1 VGIPGTGPGLI
12 SRSLALAL
20 PAAALLVTLAGAAL
34 PEEGGGPPATPLVG
48 SELEYTVVRGDSLTG
63 VGARFGVDVT
73 ALAAAN
79 GLTVRSRIVPGQIV
93 RVDGRHLAVPS
104 LPEWGIVINLPQRFL
119 FYAEDGQVALSFP
132 VAVGKPDWKTP
143 TGDFRIA
150 TRERHP
156 VWVVPVSI
164 QQEMR
169 RLSGG
174 EQQRVAIARAIVTDP
189 PLLIA
194 DEPTGN
200 LDAGSAEAILA
211 VLQGLNRAGKTI
223 VMVTHEP
230 SIAQC
235 AGRIIRMRDGRIVS
249 DERRAPRPA
258 VAAAPPAP
266 APGASSRDSA
276 GRFESLPAAI
286 QSLLRHRMRSL
297 LTMLGVLIGVAGV
310 IAMLALGAGTTESIE
325 ASVTSLGTNLIVLIP
340 GMSTLSG
347 ARIRTG
353 QSNLTPEDAAA
364 IARECES
371 VAQVSPIVA
380 TSGQAA
386 AGETNWGTSIQG
398 VAASWPAIRSWNTS
412 EGAFFSETEVV
423 RGSRVCVLGTTVAEN
438 LFPVGGATGKTVR
451 IRNVPFN
458 VLGVLERKGA
468 NLMGRDQ
475 DDLVVI
481 PYTTVMRQLLGTPRI
496 SIVLISAREGRE
508 IAACEA
514 EIAALLR
521 QRHRTAA
528 GADDFTLTSQQEVAA
543 AAERTSN
550 TLSFLLSAVATI
562 ALVVGGIGITNIM
575 LVTVTERTREIG
587 LRLAVG
593 ARPGQILAQF
603 LAESLTLSLAGGAL
617 GVLLGVA
624 AAFLISR
631 IGGWSVRVHPAAV
644 AIGFGSAAI
653 VGVLAGLYPARRAAR
668 LEPVAALHSE

>member
-1 VGIPGTGPGLI
+1 MSRCRSGTGLKHRPRTSAAR
-12 SRSLALAL
+12 SRSRPSIAWAFADAEASRRRAS
-20 PAAALLVTLAGAAL
+20 PA
-34 PEEGGGPPATPLVG
+34 E
-48 SELEYTVVRGDSLTG
+48 SSS
-63 VGARFGVDVT
+63 
-73 ALAAAN
+73 
-79 GLTVRSRIVPGQIV
+79 GLRSR
-93 RVDGRHLAVPS
+93 GRS
-104 LPEWGIVINLPQRFL
+104 SRIR
-119 FYAEDGQVALSFP
+119 AL
-132 VAVGKPDWKTP
+132 
-143 TGDFRIA
+143 I
-150 TRERHP
+150 
-156 VWVVPVSI
+156 
-164 QQEMR
+164 
-169 RLSGG
+169 
-174 EQQRVAIARAIVTDP
+174 
-189 PLLIA
+189 IA

-200 LDAGSAEAILA
+200 LDAASAEAILA
-211 VLQGLNRAGKTI
+211 VLQGLHRAGKTI
-223 VMVTHEP
+223 VMVTHEAA
-230 SIAQC
+230 IAEC
-235 AGRIIRMRDGRIVS
+235 AGRIVRMRDGRIVS
-249 DERRAPRPA
+249 DERRPQRRALA
-258 VAAAPPAP
+258 TAPPAP
-266 APGASSRDSA
+266 SPASSRDA
-276 GRFESLPAAI
+276 VGRFENLPAAI

-297 LTMLGVLIGVAGV
+297 LTMLGILIGVAGV
-310 IAMLALGAGTTESIE
+310 IAMLGLGAGTTESIE
-325 ASVTSLGTNLIVLIP
+325 SSVASLGKNLIVVIP
-340 GMSTLSG
+340 GVSTLSG

-371 VAQVSPIVA
+371 VAQVSPIVT
-380 TSGQAA
+380 TSGQVV

-438 LFPVGGATGKTVR
+438 LFPVGGATGQTVR
-451 IRNVPFN
+451 VRNVPFH
-458 VLGVLERKGA
+458 VLGVMERKGA

-514 EIAALLR
+514 EVATLLR
-521 QRHRTAA
+521 QRHRTAP

-543 AAERTSN
+543 AAGRTSK
-550 TLSFLLSAVATI
+550 TLSFLLSAVAAI
-562 ALVVGGIGITNIM
+562 SLVVGGIGITNIM

-593 ARPGQILAQF
+593 ARPRQILAQF

-617 GVLLGVA
+617 GVLVGVA
-624 AAFLISR
+624 ASFLISR

-644 AIGFGSAAI
+644 AIEVASAAV

>member
-1 VGIPGTGPGLI
+1 
-12 SRSLALAL
+12 
-20 PAAALLVTLAGAAL
+20 
-34 PEEGGGPPATPLVG
+34 
-48 SELEYTVVRGDSLTG
+48 
-63 VGARFGVDVT
+63 
-73 ALAAAN
+73 
-79 GLTVRSRIVPGQIV
+79 
-93 RVDGRHLAVPS
+93 
-104 LPEWGIVINLPQRFL
+104 
-119 FYAEDGQVALSFP
+119 
-132 VAVGKPDWKTP
+132 
-143 TGDFRIA
+143 
-150 TRERHP
+150 
-156 VWVVPVSI
+156 
-164 QQEMR
+164 
-169 RLSGG
+169 
-174 EQQRVAIARAIVTDP
+174 
-189 PLLIA
+189 
-194 DEPTGN
+194 
-200 LDAGSAEAILA
+200 
-211 VLQGLNRAGKTI
+211 VLQGLHRAGKTI
-223 VMVTHEP
+223 VMVTHEA
-230 SIAQC
+230 SIAEC

-249 DERRAPRPA
+249 DERRPERRA
-258 VAAAPPAP
+258 VAAVPPAP
-266 APGASSRDSA
+266 PPPASSRDAA
-276 GRFESLPAAI
+276 GRFENLPAAI

-325 ASVTSLGTNLIVLIP
+325 GSVASLGTNLIVLIP

-364 IARECES
+364 IGRECES

-380 TSGQAA
+380 TSGQVV

-398 VAASWPAIRSWNTS
+398 VGASWPAIRSWNTG
-412 EGAFFSETEVV
+412 EGSFFSETEVV
-423 RGSRVCVLGTTVAEN
+423 RGSRVCVLGATVAEN
-438 LFPVGGATGKTVR
+438 LFPVGGAAGQTVR
-451 IRNVPFN
+451 VRNVPFH

-521 QRHRTAA
+521 QRHRTAP

-543 AAERTSN
+543 AAGRTSN

-593 ARPGQILAQF
+593 ARPRQILAQF

-624 AAFLISR
+624 ASFLISR

-644 AIGFGSAAI
+644 ALGFGAAAL